1 MESKFNEIK
10 KTFNV
15 IKDIREEI
23 NSIFAN
29 LEQRISKLKELYRDF
44 INTNN
49 SSLFV
54 FGLDSFYFQNKLIDI
69 EDNDMRKF
77 YDLIM
82 NRMYCE
88 YYKLFKIISEYCKN
102 NLNDDPKL
110 IESLAKQN
118 TYPNYKDL
126 EPYKKY
132 DFKFVDS
139 LHEDITST
147 LININN
153 YLSTKNHVL
162 SSYKLRSDVGLNI
175 NNFVSTYEFEV
186 SSINSQMHLFC
197 SYVDFFHEL
206 HLKYL
211 KRFVT
216 KIQILYAQINHDIKF
231 DEVLLNQKS
240 DKKKFMQDMK
250 KEIDPKIMKQLRASI
265 SIPKH
270 DEKLL
275 SSDSDEEDIEDENIK
290 KIGEKIQT
298 ILDSSGNSVRNP
310 ITDVA
315 FNDFQIGNTSIELT
329 EPEEEKISIES
340 SSQDEQEEG
349 IVEAKELS
357 DQEQVKDVL
366 NGIAEIVENSES
378 DEDNEGN
385 EDNEYNEDNKIVA

>member
-1 MESKFNEIK
+1 
-10 KTFNV
+10 
-15 IKDIREEI
+15 
-23 NSIFAN
+23 
-29 LEQRISKLKELYRDF
+29 LQ
-44 INTNN
+44 
-49 SSLFV
+49 
-54 FGLDSFYFQNKLIDI
+54 
-69 EDNDMRKF
+69 
-77 YDLIM
+77 
-82 NRMYCE
+82 
-88 YYKLFKIISEYCKN
+88 
-102 NLNDDPKL
+102 
-110 IESLAKQN
+110 
-118 TYPNYKDL
+118 
-126 EPYKKY
+126 
-132 DFKFVDS
+132 
-139 LHEDITST
+139 
-147 LININN
+147 
-153 YLSTKNHVL
+153 
-162 SSYKLRSDVGLNI
+162 
-175 NNFVSTYEFEV
+175 
-186 SSINSQMHLFC
+186 
-197 SYVDFFHEL
+197 
-206 HLKYL
+206 LKYL

-385 EDNEYNEDNKIVA
+385 EYNEDNKIVA